1 MAEEHMMRVSTHK
14 GQNEVIADRRG
25 FLRRAA
31 AALGVVVAAGLTG
44 TAITKSAGKVGD
56 VNARARSAEE
66 DLRQQQIMAGKK
78 MVILTQE
85 EKQQMLDR
93 ILRNHYRTV
102 S

>member
-1 MAEEHMMRVSTHK
+1 MAEEHMVSVSTHK
-14 GQNEVIADRRG
+14 GQNEGIADKRV
-25 FLRRAA
+25 FLQRAA

-44 TAITKSAGKVGD
+44 TAITKSAGKIGVA
-56 VNARARSAEE
+56 NARARSTEE
-66 DLRQQQIMAGKK
+66 DLRQEQVMAGKK
-78 MVILTQE
+78 LVIMPQE

>member
-1 MAEEHMMRVSTHK
+1 MAEEHMVSVSTHK
-14 GQNEVIADRRG
+14 EQDEVVAGKRV
-25 FLRRAA
+25 FFQRAA

-44 TAITKSAGKVGD
+44 KAITKSAEKVSG
-56 VNARARSAEE
+56 VNARARFAEE
-66 DLRQQQIMAGKK
+66 NLRQQQIMAGKK
-78 MVILTQE
+78 LVIMTQQ